1 MNNASENLSPDLQ
14 SSLLCDD
21 VRQEIN
27 GKFILIGLFEGIAVP
42 AYPAVFQRICLVN
55 RWCCGRGTFKQKSR
69 IIKPDGTTPLAEG
82 KEVPIKLQ
90 DESVTATSVEFFM
103 NVKFETPGIYWI
115 EVLLDG
121 DIKIRYPLK
130 AAILNIPQQGPSMG

>member
-1 MNNASENLSPDLQ
+1 MTEATENLSPDLQ

-21 VRQEIN
+21 VRQELN

-55 RWCCGRGTFKQKSR
+55 RWCCGRGVFKQKSR
-69 IIKPDGTTPLAEG
+69 IIKPDGTTPMAEG
-82 KEVPIKLQ
+82 KEVDIHLK
-90 DESVTATSVEFFM
+90 DEIFTATSVEFFM
-103 NVKFETPGIYWI
+103 NVKFDAPGTYWV

-121 DIKIRYPLK
+121 DIRIRYPLK
-130 AAILNIPQQGPSMG
+130 AGVINIQQQNTATT